1 MNERTDKGRKAGTMP
16 RGARRAAEAARMVEI
31 AFMGGA
37 LMAGFPS
44 LAGQYVERSLDL
56 NELLV
61 ARPAATYFVPTE

>member
-1 MNERTDKGRKAGTMP
+1 
-16 RGARRAAEAARMVEI
+16 
-31 AFMGGA
+31 MGGA